1 MCWETECAHIRVHLP
16 QTLLAHVL
24 LLAMA
29 RSQAVSG
36 CHELTSAKSLTK
48 LKFCL
53 MDECAK
59 KAGQGFRAIE
69 WAIGG
74 KIFESWNWNHQVPK
88 MILSQIHTVSD
99 SQSGRAHLH
108 RSPMAPHIPFAP
120 MARQASHMPPKL
132 QNWKPKWDWLLL
144 GSMEVW
150 EPLVHCAWF
159 AHTHVY
165 TYNYMFI

>member
-1 MCWETECAHIRVHLP
+1 
-16 QTLLAHVL
+16 
-24 LLAMA
+24 
-29 RSQAVSG
+29 
-36 CHELTSAKSLTK
+36 
-48 LKFCL
+48 
-53 MDECAK
+53 
-59 KAGQGFRAIE
+59 
-69 WAIGG
+69 
-74 KIFESWNWNHQVPK
+74 

-159 AHTHVY
+159 AHTHTY
-165 TYNYMFI
+165 THIITCLFRQLHITYLSVCLSIYLFIYLFINSIYLIIYLSIYLPAYLPTYLSICLSIYLSYLVLI